1 MSVHMVCMIECPRC
15 GKDCESY
22 KGYGCHHTHKHGDCH
37 PLIDLVGREE
47 FIKLYENNH
56 ALELAEKLPCSR
68 KPINDAAEELGIKR
82 TQSEAEEMKHSRMSE
97 EELAELTRP
106 AREKLKEKYGEL
118 GVGIKEWREGLT
130 DEELR
135 QHARE
140 AAAKGT
146 PARDEN
152 GMKGATGQKHPNW
165 RGGKDIYDAVKKQM
179 PGASWNIIKRRH
191 KADECQNCGTSERLE
206 LHHIIPLM
214 DGGTNEPWNLMTLC
228 ESCHHKAEWFTR
240 SFSSPVL
247 KDK

>member
-1 MSVHMVCMIECPRC
+1 M
-15 GKDCESY
+15 CESY
-22 KGYGCHHTHKHGDCH
+22 KGYALHHTHKHGERH
-37 PLIDLVGREE
+37 PLIDLAGREK
-47 FIKLYENNH
+47 FIELYKNN
-56 ALELAEKLPCSR
+56 LEDELEEILPCSR
-68 KPINDAAEELGIKR
+68 SAINDAAKELGIER
-82 TQSEAEEMKHSRMSE
+82 TQSEAEKIKNQRMSAE
-97 EELAELTRP
+97 ERAEQTKA
-106 AREKLKEKYGEL
+106 AREAHKEKYGEL
-118 GVGIKEWREGLT
+118 GVGIKKWREQLT

-140 AAAKGT
+140 AGAKGA

-152 GMKGATGQKHPNW
+152 GMKGATGQENPNW

-191 KADECQNCGTSERLE
+191 KADECQNCGTSESLE